1 MKDLLRR
8 IRVTVITI
16 SNKNIQRRR
25 LADHVNKLPQKA
37 CRTCSTIVFSY
48 STNHI
53 IDLGR
58 CCCRCS
64 LRFLNSLF
72 LFFLSFYI
80 GQCGR
85 GTQKLGCRITWLSR
99 TKLKTSKTQTQTQTY
114 PRARTYK
121 KTQHSR
127 SYIWYLRILSTEKWN
142 YILIILGTIKP

>member
-1 MKDLLRR
+1 MKDLLLR

-48 STNHI
+48 STKNI
-53 IDLGR
+53 IDLWR
-58 CCCRCS
+58 RCCRCN

-72 LFFLSFYI
+72 LFSLSFYI

-99 TKLKTSKTQTQTQTY
+99 TKLKTRKTQTQTQAH

-127 SYIWYLRILSTEKWN
+127 SYI
-142 YILIILGTIKP
+142 